1 MTDLN
6 TALPL
11 ALAGAGLG
19 LASGLSP
26 GPLMALVLAQTLA
39 HGPREGMKVA
49 AAPLLTDAPIILL
62 ALAVA
67 STTSG
72 KDALLGAITL
82 AGCLFLLH
90 CAWGCLRWTP
100 PRDEAQAS
108 AGPDGPGSLKKGVL
122 ANLLNPAPYLFW
134 TTVGAPLITRAG
146 QSGWGG
152 VALFLGSFSLSIVG
166 SKAALALLTGR
177 FGPLLGSRGYGWVM
191 RGLGLM
197 LLLYAALFARDAWRL
212 AAAALA

>member
-1 MTDLN
+1 MNGLSPEFSLVLT
-6 TALPL
+6 
-11 ALAGAGLG
+11 GAGLG

-39 HGPREGMKVA
+39 HGPREGVKVA

-67 STTSG
+67 GAASG
-72 KDALLGAITL
+72 KSALLGAITL

-90 CAWGCLRWTP
+90 CAAGCLRWSP
-100 PRDEAQAS
+100 PQGQARPS
-108 AGPDGPGSLKKGVL
+108 ASPASLRKGVL

-146 QSGWGG
+146 ETGWGG

-166 SKAALALLTGR
+166 SKAALALLTAR
-177 FGPLLGSRGYGWVM
+177 FGPLLGSRGYAWLM
-191 RGLGLM
+191 RGLGVM
-197 LLLYAALFARDAWRL
+197 LLAYAGFFARDAWRL
-212 AAAALA
+212 VSAALSGA

>member
-1 MTDLN
+1 MTGLS
-6 TALPL
+6 P

-39 HGPREGMKVA
+39 HGPREGIKVA

-67 STTSG
+67 GAASG
-72 KDALLGAITL
+72 KNALLGAITL
-82 AGCLFLLH
+82 AGCAFLLH
-90 CAWGCLRWTP
+90 CAVGCLRWSP
-100 PRDEAQAS
+100 PRGQAQPP
-108 AGPDGPGSLKKGVL
+108 GNPGSLKKGVL

-134 TTVGAPLITRAG
+134 TTVGAPMLLRAG
-146 QSGWGG
+146 ETGWGG
-152 VALFLGSFSLSIVG
+152 VALFLGSFTLSIVG
-166 SKAALALLTGR
+166 SKAALALLTAR
-177 FGPLLGSRGYGWVM
+177 FGPLLGSRGYAWLM

-197 LLLYAALFARDAWRL
+197 LLAYAGLFARDAWRL
-212 AAAALA
+212 VSAALSWA